1 MTQVFDQNGQVV
13 ACTVILLEPN
23 VVAQVKKK
31 EKDGYDA
38 IQLGAFQDKRA
49 TKPLKGHFL
58 KAQVECCRSLAESRT
73 LPNETFT
80 VGQKIEANYFAEGEF
95 VDVTSV
101 SKGKGF
107 QGVMKLHNMAGGPAS
122 HGSGF
127 HRHAGST
134 GMRTTPGRCF
144 LGAPRA
150 SRMGGDQKTIQNLKV
165 LHVNIEKRL
174 LVVNGAVPGYNGCT
188 VTIGKAKKAVK
199 KKIEKKR

>member
-1 MTQVFDQNGQVV
+1 MTQVFDKNGQAM
-13 ACTVILLEPN
+13 ACTVILTEPN
-23 VVAQVKKK
+23 VVTQVKKK
-31 EKDGYDA
+31 EKEGYDA

-49 TKPLKGHFL
+49 TKPMKGHFL
-58 KAQVECCRSLAESRT
+58 KAGVEPFRSLAESRIQAG
-73 LPNETFT
+73 ETFT

-95 VDVTSV
+95 VDVTSI

-144 LGAPRA
+144 PGAPRA
-150 SRMGGDQKTIQNLKV
+150 SRMGGDQKTVQSLEVIYV
-165 LHVNIEKRL
+165 SVEKHL
-174 LVVNGAVPGYNGCT
+174 IVVKGAVPGYNGCT